1 MEAVKRYKTFTYHTS
16 LEWTQNRQGTL
27 SSDSKPSLDI
37 SGPPEFKGI
46 PGVWTPEDFYV
57 ASAEMCAMTTFLS
70 FGERKNI
77 PLVSYRS
84 SAEGVLEFVE
94 GKYRFTKIFVKP
106 HIVVGKSSPRDGAGW
121 TEEQVKEVVH
131 QAHDNC
137 LIANSMATEV
147 EILPTIEL
155 V

>member
-16 LEWTQNRQGTL
+16 LEWKHNRQGTL

-77 PLVSYRS
+77 PLVSYHS

-94 GKYRFTKIFVKP
+94 GKYRFTKILVKP
-106 HIVVGKSSPRDGAGW
+106 HIIVGKSW
-121 TEEQVKEVVH
+121 TEEQVEEVVH

>member
-1 MEAVKRYKTFTYHTS
+1 METGKKYKTFTYHTS
-16 LEWTQNRQGTL
+16 LEWKQNRQGTL

-106 HIVVGKSSPRDGAGW
+106 HIVVGKSW
-121 TEEQVKEVVH
+121 TEEQVEEVVR

-137 LIANSMATEV
+137 LIANSMATKV
-147 EILPTIEL
+147 DILPTIEL